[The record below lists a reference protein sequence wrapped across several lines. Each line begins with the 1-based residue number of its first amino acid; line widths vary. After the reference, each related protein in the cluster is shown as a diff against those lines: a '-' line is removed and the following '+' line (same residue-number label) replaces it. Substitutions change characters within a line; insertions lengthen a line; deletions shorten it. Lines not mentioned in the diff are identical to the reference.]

1 MARSARQAGARWL
14 SNVGGAQFLGIEI
27 SVGRDQLELIECPG
41 AQLAFHALGSCLS
54 QIERFKKSVE
64 SNQIRQVIM
73 KIRSADGNPLVPQSL
88 LDTSIPTKA
97 FLRLQ
102 CVFCVESKDFVLT
115 ARRTESGRNTRVQC
129 CVGLVDLVTAS
140 EAIGPNVAE
149 LIEMSVTS
157 ARGQNE
163 IRVIDG
169 RFQKPG
175 FLLGVI
181 ADELRPK

>member
-1 MARSARQAGARWL
+1 
-14 SNVGGAQFLGIEI
+14 
-27 SVGRDQLELIECPG
+27 
-41 AQLAFHALGSCLS
+41 
-54 QIERFKKSVE
+54 
-64 SNQIRQVIM
+64 M

-102 CVFCVESKDFVLT
+102 CVFWVESKDFVLT
-115 ARRTESGRNTRVQC
+115 ARRTESGRDTRVQC
-129 CVGLVDLVTAS
+129 CVGPVDLVTAS

-157 ARGQNE
+157 ARGQNK
-163 IRVIDG
+163 IRIIDG
-169 RFQKPG
+169 RFQKPS